1 MCVRHLDM
9 KRLKL
14 VTVFCFLVV
23 FPWVA
28 VAQKSENRDQEA
40 TAENSNKDHTY
51 IRIKRDDNKQPVA
64 LQTALIKF
72 KATRGP
78 NRKAQVDLIGAI
90 HIADADYYAELN
102 KIFKQYDV
110 VLFELVAPEGVK
122 IERGHKQELS
132 LDVISGSQQGFQAL
146 LGLSHQIEQIDYQ
159 AKNFVHADMTPTEFS
174 KHMKDRGESFMQLY
188 FRSIGQGLAMQG
200 TEQGGSGDLGLLI
213 ALFSKDREYNLK
225 LIMAQQFE
233 RLEGLPDVMS
243 GPEGSTIITLRNDK
257 ALSVLKE
264 QLTAGKQRI
273 GIFYGAGHFD
283 DMEKKLVE
291 EFRLQRYDE
300 KWVDAWDL
308 RRKKTQ

>member
-1 MCVRHLDM
+1 M
-9 KRLKL
+9 KRLQL
-14 VTVFCFLVV
+14 VLFCLLTVC
-23 FPWVA
+23 PWVA
-28 VAQKSENRDQEA
+28 VAQKSE
-40 TAENSNKDHTY
+40 KDHSY
-51 IRIKRDDNKQPVA
+51 IRIERDDNKQPVA
-64 LQTALIKF
+64 LQTALVKF

-110 VLFELVAPEGVK
+110 VLFELVAPEGFK

-159 AKNFVHADMTPTEFS
+159 AENFVHADMTPTEFS

-200 TEQGGSGDLGLLI
+200 TDQGGGGDLGLLF
-213 ALFSKDREYNLK
+213 ALFSKDREYNMK

-233 RLEGLPDVMS
+233 RMEGLPDVMS

-257 ALSVLKE
+257 ALSVLKK
-264 QLTAGKQRI
+264 QLAAGKQSI
-273 GIFYGAGHFD
+273 GIFYGAGHFE

-291 EFRLQRYDE
+291 DFRLQRYEE
-300 KWVDAWDL
+300 KWIDAWNL
-308 RRKKTQ
+308 RRKNTR

>member
-1 MCVRHLDM
+1 M
-9 KRLKL
+9 KRFKL
-14 VTVFCFLVV
+14 VMLFCLLFVC
-23 FPWVA
+23 PWGA
-28 VAQKSENRDQEA
+28 VAQKSEPREKTNLPQRPI
-40 TAENSNKDHTY
+40 KDHTY
-51 IRIKRDDNKQPVA
+51 IRIARDDNKQPVA
-64 LQTALIKF
+64 LQTALVKF
-72 KATRGP
+72 KANRGP

-90 HIADADYYAELN
+90 HIADAEYYAELD
-102 KIFKQYDV
+102 KIFTQYDV

-122 IERGHKQELS
+122 VERGHKQELS

-146 LGLSHQIEQIDYQ
+146 LGLSHQIEQVNYQ
-159 AKNFVHADMTPTEFS
+159 AKNFVHADMTPSEFS

-200 TEQGGSGDLGLLI
+200 TDQGGGDLGLLL
-213 ALFSKDREYNLK
+213 ALFSKDREYNMK

-233 RLEGLPDVMS
+233 RMEGLPDVIS

-257 ALSVLKE
+257 ALSVLQQ

-291 EFRLQRYDE
+291 DFRLQRYEE
-300 KWVDAWDL
+300 KWIDAWDL

>member
-1 MCVRHLDM
+1 M

-14 VTVFCFLVV
+14 VLLFCLLAVC
-23 FPWVA
+23 PAVA
-28 VAQKSENRDQEA
+28 VAQKSETRGQ
-40 TAENSNKDHTY
+40 TVSPQKSNKDHFY
-51 IRIKRDDNKQPVA
+51 IRIDRDDNKQPVA
-64 LQTALIKF
+64 LQTALVKF
-72 KATRGP
+72 KAVRGP

-90 HIADADYYAELN
+90 HIADADYYAKLN
-102 KIFKQYDV
+102 EIFKQYDV

-132 LDVISGSQQGFQAL
+132 LNVISGSQQGFQAL

-159 AKNFVHADMTPTEFS
+159 AENFVHADMTPTEFS

-200 TEQGGSGDLGLLI
+200 TDQGGGDLGLLF
-213 ALFSKDREYNLK
+213 ALFSKDREYKMK
-225 LIMAQQFE
+225 LMMAQQFE
-233 RLEGLPDVMS
+233 RMEGLPDVMS

-257 ALSVLKE
+257 ALSVLQE

-291 EFRLQRYDE
+291 DFRLQRYEE
-300 KWVDAWDL
+300 KWIEAWNL

>member
-1 MCVRHLDM
+1 M
-9 KRLKL
+9 
-14 VTVFCFLVV
+14 
-23 FPWVA
+23 
-28 VAQKSENRDQEA
+28 
-40 TAENSNKDHTY
+40 
-51 IRIKRDDNKQPVA
+51 RIERDDGKQPVA
-64 LQTALIKF
+64 LQTALVKF

-90 HIADADYYAELN
+90 HIADASYYAELN

-110 VLFELVAPEGVK
+110 ILFELVAPKGVK

-188 FRSIGQGLAMQG
+188 FRSIGQGLALQG
-200 TEQGGSGDLGLLI
+200 TDQGGGGDLSLLF
-213 ALFSKDREYNLK
+213 ALFSKDREYKMK

-233 RLEGLPDVMS
+233 RMEGLPDVMS

-257 ALSVLKE
+257 ALSVLTE
-264 QLTAGKQRI
+264 QLAAGKQRI

-291 EFRLQRYDE
+291 DFRLQRYEE
-300 KWVDAWDL
+300 KWIDAWNL

>member
-1 MCVRHLDM
+1 M
-9 KRLKL
+9 KRMKL
-14 VTVFCFLVV
+14 VVLFCLLTVC
-23 FPWVA
+23 PWVA
-28 VAQKSENRDQEA
+28 VAQKSATQEPA
-40 TAENSNKDHTY
+40 ASSQKSKKDHTY
-51 IRIKRDDNKQPVA
+51 IRIERDDTKQPVA
-64 LQTALIKF
+64 LQTALVKF

-90 HIADADYYAELN
+90 HIADATYYAELN

-110 VLFELVAPEGVK
+110 ILFELVAPKGVK
-122 IERGHKQELS
+122 IERGHKQKLS

-200 TEQGGSGDLGLLI
+200 TDQGGGDLSLLF
-213 ALFSKDREYNLK
+213 ALFSKEREYNMK

-233 RLEGLPDVMS
+233 RMEGLPDVMS

-257 ALSVLKE
+257 ALSVLSE
-264 QLTAGKQRI
+264 QLAAGKQRI

-291 EFRLQRYDE
+291 DFRLQRYEE
-300 KWVDAWDL
+300 KWIDAWDL

>member
-1 MCVRHLDM
+1 MCGRHLNM

-14 VTVFCFLVV
+14 VLLLCLWIVCAGVT
-23 FPWVA
+23 
-28 VAQKSENRDQEA
+28 VAQKPETQKQ
-40 TAENSNKDHTY
+40 TASSQNSKKNHTY
-51 IRIKRDDNKQPVA
+51 IRIERDDNKQPMA
-64 LQTALIKF
+64 LQTALVKF

-78 NRKAQVDLIGAI
+78 DRKAQVDLIGAI
-90 HIADADYYAELN
+90 HIADKDYYAELN
-102 KIFKQYDV
+102 TKFKQYEV

-122 IERGHKQELS
+122 IERGRKQKLS

-146 LGLSHQIEQIDYQ
+146 LGLSHQIEEIDYQ

-200 TEQGGSGDLGLLI
+200 TDQGGGDLGLLL
-213 ALFSKDREYNLK
+213 ALFSKDREYNMK

-233 RLEGLPDVMS
+233 RMEGLPDVMS

-291 EFRLQRYDE
+291 DFRLQRYEE
-300 KWVDAWDL
+300 KWIDAWNL

>member
-1 MCVRHLDM
+1 M
-9 KRLKL
+9 KRMKL
-14 VTVFCFLVV
+14 MLLFCFLAVC
-23 FPWVA
+23 PWTA
-28 VAQKSENRDQEA
+28 IAQKSAIQEQ
-40 TAENSNKDHTY
+40 AESARNSKKDHTY
-51 IRIKRDDNKQPVA
+51 IRIERDDRKQPVA
-64 LQTALIKF
+64 LQTALVKF
-72 KATRGP
+72 KAARGP
-78 NRKAQVDLIGAI
+78 HRKAQVDLIGAI
-90 HIADADYYAELN
+90 HIADAAYYAELN

-110 VLFELVAPEGVK
+110 ILFELVAPEGVK

-200 TEQGGSGDLGLLI
+200 TDQSGGDLSLLF
-213 ALFSKDREYNLK
+213 ALFSKDREYNMK

-233 RLEGLPDVMS
+233 RMEGLPDVMS

-257 ALSVLKE
+257 ALSVLNE
-264 QLTAGKQRI
+264 QLAAGKQRI

-291 EFRLQRYDE
+291 DFRLQRYEE
-300 KWVDAWDL
+300 KWIDAWNL
-308 RRKKTQ
+308 RPKKTQ

>member
-1 MCVRHLDM
+1 M

-14 VTVFCFLVV
+14 VLLFCLLAVS
-23 FPWVA
+23 PWGA
-28 VAQKSENRDQEA
+28 VAQKSETQEQA
-40 TAENSNKDHTY
+40 ASTNKSNTDHTY
-51 IRIKRDDNKQPVA
+51 IRIERDGNKQPVA
-64 LQTALIKF
+64 LQTAWVKF
-72 KATRGP
+72 KANRGP

-102 KIFKQYDV
+102 KIFTQYDV
-110 VLFELVAPEGVK
+110 VLFELVAPAGVK

-132 LDVISGSQQGFQAL
+132 LNVISGSQQGFQAL

-159 AKNFVHADMTPTEFS
+159 ADNFVHADMTPTEFS
-174 KHMKDRGESFMQLY
+174 KHMKDRGESFTQLY

-200 TEQGGSGDLGLLI
+200 TDQGGGDLGLLL
-213 ALFSKDREYNLK
+213 ALFSKDREYKMK

-233 RLEGLPDVMS
+233 RMAGLPDVMS

-264 QLTAGKQRI
+264 QLVAGKQRI

-283 DMEKKLVE
+283 DLEKKLVE
-291 EFRLQRYDE
+291 DFRLQRYEE
-300 KWVDAWDL
+300 KWIDAWDL
-308 RRKKTQ
+308 QRKKAQ

>member
-1 MCVRHLDM
+1 M

-14 VTVFCFLVV
+14 VMLFFLLAVC
-23 FPWVA
+23 PWEA
-28 VAQKSENRDQEA
+28 VAQKSETREKA
-40 TAENSNKDHTY
+40 TSAQRANKDHTY
-51 IRIKRDDNKQPVA
+51 IRIERDNNKQPVA
-64 LQTALIKF
+64 LQTALVKF

-110 VLFELVAPEGVK
+110 VLFELVAPKGVK

-132 LDVISGSQQGFQAL
+132 LNVISGSQQGFQAL

-159 AKNFVHADMTPTEFS
+159 AENFVHADMTPTEFS

-200 TEQGGSGDLGLLI
+200 TDQGGAGDLGLLF
-213 ALFSKDREYNLK
+213 ALFSKDREYKMK

-233 RLEGLPDVMS
+233 RMEGLPDVMS

-264 QLTAGKQRI
+264 QLAAGKQRI

-291 EFRLQRYDE
+291 DFRLQRYEE
-300 KWVDAWDL
+300 KWIDAWNL
-308 RRKKTQ
+308 RRIKTQ

>member
-1 MCVRHLDM
+1 MN
-9 KRLKL
+9 RLKL
-14 VTVFCFLVV
+14 VLLFCLLAVC
-23 FPWVA
+23 PWVA
-28 VAQKSENRDQEA
+28 IAQKSETRGQA
-40 TAENSNKDHTY
+40 ASPQKSNKDHTY
-51 IRIKRDDNKQPVA
+51 IRIERDANKQPVA
-64 LQTALIKF
+64 LQTALVKF

-78 NRKAQVDLIGAI
+78 NRKSQVDLIGAI
-90 HIADADYYAELN
+90 HIADANYYAELN

-132 LDVISGSQQGFQAL
+132 LNVISGSQQGFQAL

-200 TEQGGSGDLGLLI
+200 TDQGGGDLGLLF
-213 ALFSKDREYNLK
+213 ALFAKDREYRMK

-233 RLEGLPDVMS
+233 RMEGLPDVMN

-257 ALSVLKE
+257 ALSVLKQ
-264 QLTAGKQRI
+264 QLAAGKQRI

-291 EFRLQRYDE
+291 DFRLQRYEE
-300 KWVDAWDL
+300 KWIDAWNL
-308 RRKKTQ
+308 RRQKTQ